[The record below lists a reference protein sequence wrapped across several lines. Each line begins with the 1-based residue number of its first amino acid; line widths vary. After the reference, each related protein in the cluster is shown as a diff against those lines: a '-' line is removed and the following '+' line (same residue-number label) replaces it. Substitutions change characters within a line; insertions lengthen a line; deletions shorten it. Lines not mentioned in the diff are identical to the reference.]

1 MMVTFHIPGQPVA
14 KGRPRFAR
22 RGGFVVA
29 YTDAKTLGYEHQV
42 KLAASIAMRGLEP
55 SPDPL
60 ALAVVLDMQIP
71 DSWSKR
77 RRALAASGSIAA
89 TKKPDAD
96 NILKGIKDGCNGI
109 VWRDDAQ
116 VVRITL
122 EKRYS
127 ETPGAHVEVTRASG
141 ESA

>member
-1 MMVTFHIPGQPVA
+1 MISFTIPGQPVA
-14 KGRPRFAR
+14 KGRPKFAR
-22 RGGFVVA
+22 RGNFVTA
-29 YTDAKTLGYEHQV
+29 YTPAKTQSYENLV
-42 KLAASIAMRGLEP
+42 RMAAAEAMAGANPSARPIAL
-55 SPDPL
+55 SL
-60 ALAVVLDMQIP
+60 SLWLQIP
-71 DSWSKR
+71 ASWSQTKR
-77 RRALAASGSIAA
+77 KKAAFGAVLP

-127 ETPGAHVEVTRASG
+127 EQPRATVSVSELDG